1 MKELEDRK
9 LLKIIWKD
17 NKEDFVIQK
26 VRLQTEHL
34 EEAYRYV
41 GRKPKRGPEQECVI
55 EISSDDVNAEI
66 YERRNSNYLSSFF
79 SS

>member
-9 LLKIIWKD
+9 LLRIIRKD

-41 GRKPKRGPEQECVI
+41 GRKPKRGLEQENVKLEQEC
-55 EISSDDVNAEI
+55 EFPE
-66 YERRNSNYLSSFF
+66 FK
-79 SS
+79 